1 MSEDGKIEG
10 GKEKKPLSLKRPS
23 GSGANPSSDGGQVR
37 QSFSHGRSRSVAVEV
52 RKKRSVG
59 TTAKPTAGTAP
70 TAEAA
75 PPRPAGTLKASK
87 SSAANNTAEATA
99 KKTTEITAKTSSGV
113 GLAGEA
119 GTPKTT
125 ISVVPTA
132 GPATPTRVADVE
144 PRAPKSR
151 FVLRTL
157 TKEEKSTRARAV
169 ESAVKE
175 ESRRRLEAEQ
185 EAIIRAEEDNS
196 RVVEREEAE
205 RRAAEEESRRME
217 EEEKRQQAETAA
229 ARRLT
234 ETEESETPV
243 KPASPSAPAMRA
255 STSAKPAVSD
265 SDDAPRRGRRR
276 TEVRRTTTPGK
287 RERDSSRRRGG
298 KLTVVRALETE
309 GNEERGR
316 SMASL
321 KRQRERERRMAS
333 EAGGAEDAG
342 PVVREVVVPE
352 TISVQELAN
361 RMAVRGIEVVK
372 KLMQMGIAASMAQI
386 IEGDTAELVVHEFG
400 HKVKRVSASDVEI
413 GLKGDADDDTTLIS
427 RPPVVTVMG
436 HVDHGKTSLL
446 DALRATD
453 VAAGEAGGITQHIGA
468 YQVNLASGAQIT
480 FVDTPGHAAFTQM
493 RLRGAQITDIVILV
507 VAADDGVMPQTIEA
521 INHARAA
528 EVPIIIAINKI
539 DRSDAKAD
547 RVRQELLQHE
557 IVTEEMG
564 GDVLAVEVSA
574 IQKTNLDKLE
584 EAIILQSEILELAA
598 NPDRDADGVVIESRV
613 DRGRGVV
620 ATVLVQRGTLHVG
633 DIVVAGTEWGRV
645 RAMTDERGKSRKDAP
660 PSSPVEILGL
670 NNPPDAGEDF
680 VVVENEKRAREI
692 SEFRSK
698 RVRDL
703 ASVRS
708 AAPMD
713 VEQMFS
719 QAGEDGLQRLPL
731 LIKGD
736 VHGSVEA
743 VRGALENL
751 STEEVAAQI
760 LHAGVG
766 GITESDVT
774 LASASNA
781 QIIGFNVRANPQA
794 RALAQRDSVDIRY
807 YSIIYNIVDDIKAM
821 LEGMLKP
828 ALHERLLGNA
838 QILQIFSVGKV
849 GKVAGCR
856 VTDGVVRRGAK
867 VRLLRDDIV
876 IHDGSLK
883 TLRRFKDDV
892 REVKEGYECGMAF
905 ENYADLRDGDIMEF

>member
-1 MSEDGKIEG
+1 MSEDGTTEG
-10 GKEKKPLSLKRPS
+10 GKGKKPLSLNRQG
-23 GSGANPSSDGGQVR
+23 GSGANQPSDGGQVR

-52 RKKRSVG
+52 RKKRSV
-59 TTAKPTAGTAP
+59 AAGKASSS
-70 TAEAA
+70 A
-75 PPRPAGTLKASK
+75 PPKTRPAGTLKAAEP
-87 SSAANNTAEATA
+87 SAA
-99 KKTTEITAKTSSGV
+99 KSTTTLSAPSDAPAASARTEKAPDT
-113 GLAGEA
+113 EA
-119 GTPKTT
+119 G
-125 ISVVPTA
+125 
-132 GPATPTRVADVE
+132 
-144 PRAPKSR
+144 APKSR
-151 FVLRTL
+151 VVLRTL
-157 TKEEKSTRARAV
+157 TQEEKATRARAV

-175 ESRRRLEAEQ
+175 EGRKRLEAEKEAALRAQ
-185 EAIIRAEEDNS
+185 EDESRAA
-196 RVVEREEAE
+196 EREIAE
-205 RRAAEEESRRME
+205 HRAAEEESRRKE
-217 EEEKRQQAETAA
+217 EEEKRQQAEIEA
-229 ARRLT
+229 ARRLAT
-234 ETEESETPV
+234 PEEAASE
-243 KPASPSAPAMRA
+243 KAPAPGRPSA
-255 STSAKPAVSD
+255 AKTAGTD
-265 SDDAPRRGRRR
+265 SEEAPRRGRRR
-276 TEVRRTTTPGK
+276 PEVRRTPTPGK
-287 RERDSSRRRGG
+287 RDRDSSRRRGG
-298 KLTVVRALETE
+298 KLTVSRALETE
-309 GNEERGR
+309 GNEERSR
-316 SMASL
+316 SLASL

-352 TISVQELAN
+352 TIAVQELAN

-372 KLMQMGIAASMAQI
+372 KLMQIGIAASMAQI

-413 GLKGDADDDTTLIS
+413 GLKGDADEEGAMVT
-427 RPPVVTVMG
+427 RAPVVTVMG

-453 VAAGEAGGITQHIGA
+453 IASGEAGGITQHIGA
-468 YQVNLASGAQIT
+468 YQVNLASGARIT
-480 FVDTPGHAAFTQM
+480 FIDTPGHAAFTQM
-493 RLRGAQITDIVILV
+493 RMRGAKLTDIVVLV
-507 VAADDGVMPQTIEA
+507 VAADDGVMPQTVEA

-539 DRSDAKAD
+539 DRPDAKAD

-564 GDVLAVEVSA
+564 GDVLSVEVSA
-574 IQKTNLDKLE
+574 MQKTNLDKLE

-598 NPDRDADGVVIESRV
+598 NPERDADGVVIESRV

-620 ATVLVQRGTLHVG
+620 ATVLVQRGTLHIG
-633 DIVVAGTEWGRV
+633 DIVVAGSEWGRV
-645 RAMTDERGKSRKDAP
+645 RAMTDERGKNRKDAP

-670 NNPPDAGEDF
+670 NNPPEAGEDF
-680 VVVENEKRAREI
+680 VVVENERRAREI

-698 RVRDL
+698 RTRDI
-703 ASVRS
+703 AAARS
-708 AAPMD
+708 AAPVD

-719 QAGEDGLQRLPL
+719 QAGEDGVQNLPL

-743 VRGALENL
+743 VRSALENL

-766 GITESDVT
+766 GITESDIV
-774 LASASNA
+774 LAGASNA

-794 RALAQRDSVDIRY
+794 RALAQRDGIDIRY
-807 YSIIYNIVDDIKAM
+807 YSIIYNVVDDIKAM

-828 ALHERLLGNA
+828 ALHERMLGNA
-838 QILQIFSVGKV
+838 QILEIFSVGKV

-856 VTDGVVRRGAK
+856 VTDGLVKRGAK

-876 IHDGSLK
+876 IHDGALK

-905 ENYADLRDGDIMEF
+905 ENYSDLREGDIMEFYEIEEVARALDS

>member
-1 MSEDGKIEG
+1 MSEDGTTEG
-10 GKEKKPLSLKRPS
+10 GKGKKPLSLNRQG
-23 GSGANPSSDGGQVR
+23 GSGANQPSDGGQVR

-52 RKKRSVG
+52 RKKRSV
-59 TTAKPTAGTAP
+59 AAGKASSS
-70 TAEAA
+70 A
-75 PPRPAGTLKASK
+75 PPKTRPAGTLKAAEP
-87 SSAANNTAEATA
+87 SAA
-99 KKTTEITAKTSSGV
+99 KSTTTLSAPSDAPAASARTEKAPDT
-113 GLAGEA
+113 EA
-119 GTPKTT
+119 G
-125 ISVVPTA
+125 
-132 GPATPTRVADVE
+132 
-144 PRAPKSR
+144 APKSR
-151 FVLRTL
+151 VVLRTL
-157 TKEEKSTRARAV
+157 TQEEKATRARAV

-175 ESRRRLEAEQ
+175 EGRKRLEAEKEAALRAQ
-185 EAIIRAEEDNS
+185 EDESRAA
-196 RVVEREEAE
+196 EREIAE
-205 RRAAEEESRRME
+205 HRAAEEESRRKE
-217 EEEKRQQAETAA
+217 EEEKRQQAEIEA
-229 ARRLT
+229 ARRLAT
-234 ETEESETPV
+234 PEEAASE
-243 KPASPSAPAMRA
+243 KAPAPGRPSA
-255 STSAKPAVSD
+255 AKTAGTD
-265 SDDAPRRGRRR
+265 SEEAPRRGRRR
-276 TEVRRTTTPGK
+276 PEVRRTPTPGK
-287 RERDSSRRRGG
+287 RDRDSSRRRGG
-298 KLTVVRALETE
+298 KLTVSRALETE
-309 GNEERGR
+309 GNEERSR
-316 SMASL
+316 SLASL

-352 TISVQELAN
+352 TIAVQELAN

-372 KLMQMGIAASMAQI
+372 KLMQIGIAASMAQI

-413 GLKGDADDDTTLIS
+413 GLKGDADEEGTMVT
-427 RPPVVTVMG
+427 RAPVVTVMG

-453 VAAGEAGGITQHIGA
+453 IASGEAGGITQHIGA
-468 YQVNLASGAQIT
+468 YQVNLASGARIT
-480 FVDTPGHAAFTQM
+480 FIDTPGHAAFTQM
-493 RLRGAQITDIVILV
+493 RMRGAKLTDIVVLV
-507 VAADDGVMPQTIEA
+507 VAADDGVMPQTVEA

-539 DRSDAKAD
+539 DRPDAKAD

-564 GDVLAVEVSA
+564 GDVLSVEVSA
-574 IQKTNLDKLE
+574 MQKTNLDKLE

-598 NPDRDADGVVIESRV
+598 NPERDADGVVIESRV

-620 ATVLVQRGTLHVG
+620 ATVLVQRGTLHIG
-633 DIVVAGTEWGRV
+633 DIVVAGSEWGRV
-645 RAMTDERGKSRKDAP
+645 RAMTDERGKNRKDAP

-670 NNPPDAGEDF
+670 NNPPEAGEDF
-680 VVVENEKRAREI
+680 VVVENERRAREI

-698 RVRDL
+698 RTRDI
-703 ASVRS
+703 AAARS
-708 AAPMD
+708 AAPVD

-719 QAGEDGLQRLPL
+719 QAGEDGVQNLPL

-743 VRGALENL
+743 VRSALENL

-766 GITESDVT
+766 GITESDIV
-774 LASASNA
+774 LAGASNA

-794 RALAQRDSVDIRY
+794 RALAQRDGIDIRY
-807 YSIIYNIVDDIKAM
+807 YSIIYNVVDDIKAM

-828 ALHERLLGNA
+828 ALHERMLGNA
-838 QILQIFSVGKV
+838 QILEIFSVGKV

-856 VTDGVVRRGAK
+856 VTDGLVKHGAK

-876 IHDGSLK
+876 IHDGALK

-905 ENYADLRDGDIMEF
+905 ENYSDLREGDIMEFYEIEEVARALDS

>member
-1 MSEDGKIEG
+1 MSEDGTTEG
-10 GKEKKPLSLKRPS
+10 GKGKKPLSLNRQG
-23 GSGANPSSDGGQVR
+23 GSGANQPSDGGQVR

-52 RKKRSVG
+52 RKKRSV
-59 TTAKPTAGTAP
+59 AAGKASSS
-70 TAEAA
+70 A
-75 PPRPAGTLKASK
+75 PPKTRPAGTLKAAEP
-87 SSAANNTAEATA
+87 SAA
-99 KKTTEITAKTSSGV
+99 KSTTTLSAPSDAPAASARTEKAPDT
-113 GLAGEA
+113 EA
-119 GTPKTT
+119 G
-125 ISVVPTA
+125 
-132 GPATPTRVADVE
+132 
-144 PRAPKSR
+144 APKSR
-151 FVLRTL
+151 VVLRTL
-157 TKEEKSTRARAV
+157 TQEEKATRARAV

-175 ESRRRLEAEQ
+175 EGRKRLEAEKEAALRAQ
-185 EAIIRAEEDNS
+185 EDESRAA
-196 RVVEREEAE
+196 EREIAE
-205 RRAAEEESRRME
+205 HRAAEEESRRKE
-217 EEEKRQQAETAA
+217 EEEKRQQAEIEA
-229 ARRLT
+229 ARRLAT
-234 ETEESETPV
+234 PEEAASE
-243 KPASPSAPAMRA
+243 KAPAPGRPSA
-255 STSAKPAVSD
+255 AKTAGTD
-265 SDDAPRRGRRR
+265 SEEAPRRGRRR
-276 TEVRRTTTPGK
+276 PEVRRTPTPGK
-287 RERDSSRRRGG
+287 RDRDSSRRRGG
-298 KLTVVRALETE
+298 KLTVSRALETE
-309 GNEERGR
+309 GNEERSR
-316 SMASL
+316 SLASL

-352 TISVQELAN
+352 TIAVQELAN

-372 KLMQMGIAASMAQI
+372 KLMQIGIAASMAQI

-413 GLKGDADDDTTLIS
+413 GLKGDADEEGAMVT
-427 RPPVVTVMG
+427 RAPVVTVMG

-453 VAAGEAGGITQHIGA
+453 IASGEAGGITQHIGA
-468 YQVNLASGAQIT
+468 YQVNLASGARIT
-480 FVDTPGHAAFTQM
+480 FIDTPGHAAFTQM
-493 RLRGAQITDIVILV
+493 RMRGAKLTDIVVLV
-507 VAADDGVMPQTIEA
+507 VAADDGVMPQTVEA

-528 EVPIIIAINKI
+528 GVPIIIAINKI
-539 DRSDAKAD
+539 DRPDAKAD

-564 GDVLAVEVSA
+564 GDVLSVEVSA
-574 IQKTNLDKLE
+574 MQKTNLDKLE

-598 NPDRDADGVVIESRV
+598 NPERDADGVVIESRV

-620 ATVLVQRGTLHVG
+620 ATVLVQRGTLHIG
-633 DIVVAGTEWGRV
+633 DIVVAGSEWGRV
-645 RAMTDERGKSRKDAP
+645 RAMTDERGKNRKDAP

-670 NNPPDAGEDF
+670 NNPPEAGEDF
-680 VVVENEKRAREI
+680 VVVENERRAREI

-698 RVRDL
+698 RTRDI
-703 ASVRS
+703 AAARS
-708 AAPMD
+708 AAPVD

-719 QAGEDGLQRLPL
+719 QAGEDGVQNLPL

-743 VRGALENL
+743 VRSALENL

-766 GITESDVT
+766 GITESDIV
-774 LASASNA
+774 LAGASNA

-794 RALAQRDSVDIRY
+794 RALAQRDGIDIRY
-807 YSIIYNIVDDIKAM
+807 YSIIYNVVDDVKAM

-828 ALHERLLGNA
+828 ALHERMLGNA
-838 QILQIFSVGKV
+838 QILEIFSVGKV

-856 VTDGVVRRGAK
+856 VTDGLVKRGAK

-876 IHDGSLK
+876 IHDGALK

-905 ENYADLRDGDIMEF
+905 ENYSDLREGDIMEFYEIEEVARALDS

>member
-1 MSEDGKIEG
+1 MSEDGTTEG
-10 GKEKKPLSLKRPS
+10 GKGKKPLSLNRQG
-23 GSGANPSSDGGQVR
+23 GSGANQPSDGGQVR

-52 RKKRSVG
+52 RKKRSV
-59 TTAKPTAGTAP
+59 AAGKASSS
-70 TAEAA
+70 A
-75 PPRPAGTLKASK
+75 PPKTRPAGTLKAAEP
-87 SSAANNTAEATA
+87 SAA
-99 KKTTEITAKTSSGV
+99 KSTTTLSAPSDAPAASARTEKAPDT
-113 GLAGEA
+113 EA
-119 GTPKTT
+119 G
-125 ISVVPTA
+125 
-132 GPATPTRVADVE
+132 
-144 PRAPKSR
+144 APKSR
-151 FVLRTL
+151 VVLRTL
-157 TKEEKSTRARAV
+157 TQEEKATRARAV

-175 ESRRRLEAEQ
+175 EGRKRLEAEKEAALRAQ
-185 EAIIRAEEDNS
+185 EDESRAA
-196 RVVEREEAE
+196 EREIAE
-205 RRAAEEESRRME
+205 HRAAEEESRRKE
-217 EEEKRQQAETAA
+217 EEEKRQQAEIEA
-229 ARRLT
+229 ARRLAT
-234 ETEESETPV
+234 PEEAASE
-243 KPASPSAPAMRA
+243 KAPAPGRPSA
-255 STSAKPAVSD
+255 AKTAGTD
-265 SDDAPRRGRRR
+265 SEEAPRRGRRR
-276 TEVRRTTTPGK
+276 PEVRRTPTPGK
-287 RERDSSRRRGG
+287 RDRDSSRRRGG
-298 KLTVVRALETE
+298 KLTVSRALETE
-309 GNEERGR
+309 GNEERSR
-316 SMASL
+316 SLASL

-352 TISVQELAN
+352 TIAVQELAN

-372 KLMQMGIAASMAQI
+372 KLMQIGIAASMAQI

-413 GLKGDADDDTTLIS
+413 GLKGDADEEGTMVT
-427 RPPVVTVMG
+427 RAPVVTVMG

-453 VAAGEAGGITQHIGA
+453 IASGEAGGITQHIGA
-468 YQVNLASGAQIT
+468 YQVNLASGARIT
-480 FVDTPGHAAFTQM
+480 FIDTPGHAAFTQM
-493 RLRGAQITDIVILV
+493 RMRGAKLTDIVVLV
-507 VAADDGVMPQTIEA
+507 VAADDGVMPQTVEA

-539 DRSDAKAD
+539 DRPDAKAD

-564 GDVLAVEVSA
+564 GDVLSVEVSA
-574 IQKTNLDKLE
+574 MQKTNLDKLE

-598 NPDRDADGVVIESRV
+598 NPERDADGVVIESRV

-620 ATVLVQRGTLHVG
+620 ATVLVQRGTLHIG
-633 DIVVAGTEWGRV
+633 DIVVAGSEWGRV
-645 RAMTDERGKSRKDAP
+645 RAMTDERGKNRKDAP

-670 NNPPDAGEDF
+670 NNPPEAGEDF
-680 VVVENEKRAREI
+680 VVVENERRAREI

-698 RVRDL
+698 RTRDI
-703 ASVRS
+703 AAARS
-708 AAPMD
+708 AAPVD

-719 QAGEDGLQRLPL
+719 QAGEDGVQNLPL

-743 VRGALENL
+743 VRSALENL

-766 GITESDVT
+766 GITESDIV
-774 LASASNA
+774 LAGASNA

-794 RALAQRDSVDIRY
+794 RALAQRDGIDIRY
-807 YSIIYNIVDDIKAM
+807 YSIIYNVVDDVKAM

-828 ALHERLLGNA
+828 ALHERMLGNA
-838 QILQIFSVGKV
+838 QILEIFSVGKV

-856 VTDGVVRRGAK
+856 VTDGLVKHGAK

-876 IHDGSLK
+876 IHDGALK

-905 ENYADLRDGDIMEF
+905 ENYSDLREGDIMEFYEIEEVARALDS

>member
-1 MSEDGKIEG
+1 MSEDGNIES
-10 GKEKKPLSLKRPS
+10 GKEKKPLSLKRQ
-23 GSGANPSSDGGQVR
+23 GGTGANPPSDGGQVR

-52 RKKRSVG
+52 RKKRSI
-59 TTAKPTAGTAP
+59 TTGKP
-70 TAEAA
+70 
-75 PPRPAGTLKASK
+75 
-87 SSAANNTAEATA
+87 SAATPSASAT
-99 KKTTEITAKTSSGV
+99 TTTITADARTADAANAKAMEAESG
-113 GLAGEA
+113 
-119 GTPKTT
+119 
-125 ISVVPTA
+125 
-132 GPATPTRVADVE
+132 
-144 PRAPKSR
+144 APKSR
-151 FVLRTL
+151 VVLRTL
-157 TKEEKSTRARAV
+157 TQEEKATRARAV

-175 ESRRRLEAEQ
+175 EGQKRLEAEKEAALRAQ
-185 EAIIRAEEDNS
+185 EDESRA
-196 RVVEREEAE
+196 VEREIAE
-205 RRAAEEESRRME
+205 RRAAEEESRRKQ
-217 EEEKRQQAETAA
+217 EEEKRQQAETEA
-229 ARRLT
+229 ARRLAT
-234 ETEESETPV
+234 PEEAAPQGA
-243 KPASPSAPAMRA
+243 PGAAARPS
-255 STSAKPAVSD
+255 SAKTAD
-265 SDDAPRRGRRR
+265 SHGEDAPRRGRRR
-276 TEVRRTTTPGK
+276 PEIRRTPTPGK
-287 RERDSSRRRGG
+287 RDRDSSRRRGG

-309 GNEERGR
+309 GNEERSR
-316 SMASL
+316 SLASL

-342 PVVREVVVPE
+342 PVVREVVIPE
-352 TISVQELAN
+352 TINVQELAN

-413 GLKGDADDDTTLIS
+413 GLKGDADEDATLVA
-427 RPPVVTVMG
+427 RAPVVTVMG

-446 DALRATD
+446 DALRETD
-453 VAAGEAGGITQHIGA
+453 VASGEAGGITQHIGA
-468 YQVNLASGAQIT
+468 YQVNLASGARIT
-480 FVDTPGHAAFTQM
+480 FIDTPGHAAFTQM
-493 RLRGAQITDIVILV
+493 RMRGAKLTDIVILV

-528 EVPIIIAINKI
+528 NVPIIIAINKI
-539 DRSDAKAD
+539 DRPDAKAD

-564 GDVLAVEVSA
+564 GDILSVEVSA
-574 IQKTNLDKLE
+574 IEKTNLDKLE

-598 NPDRDADGVVIESRV
+598 NPDRAADGVVIESRI

-620 ATVLVQRGTLHVG
+620 ATLLVQRGTLHVG
-633 DIVVAGTEWGRV
+633 DIVVAGSEWGRV
-645 RAMTDERGKSRKDAP
+645 RAMTDERGENRKDAP

-670 NNPPDAGEDF
+670 NNPPNSGEDF
-680 VVVENEKRAREI
+680 VVVENERRAREI

-698 RVRDL
+698 RTRDI
-703 ASVRS
+703 AAARS

-719 QAGEDGLQRLPL
+719 QAGEDGLQNLPL

-766 GITESDVT
+766 GITESDVV
-774 LASASNA
+774 LANASNA

-794 RALAQRDSVDIRY
+794 RALAQRDGIEIRY

-828 ALHERLLGNA
+828 ALHERMLGNA
-838 QILQIFSVGKV
+838 QILEIFSVGKV

-856 VTDGVVRRGAK
+856 VTDGLVRRGAK

-876 IHDGSLK
+876 IHDGALK

-905 ENYADLRDGDIMEF
+905 ENYSDLREGDIMEFYEIEEVARALDS

>member
-1 MSEDGKIEG
+1 
-10 GKEKKPLSLKRPS
+10 
-23 GSGANPSSDGGQVR
+23 
-37 QSFSHGRSRSVAVEV
+37 
-52 RKKRSVG
+52 
-59 TTAKPTAGTAP
+59 
-70 TAEAA
+70 
-75 PPRPAGTLKASK
+75 AGTLKAAEP
-87 SSAANNTAEATA
+87 SAA
-99 KKTTEITAKTSSGV
+99 KSTTTLSAPSDAPAASARTEKAPDT
-113 GLAGEA
+113 EA
-119 GTPKTT
+119 G
-125 ISVVPTA
+125 
-132 GPATPTRVADVE
+132 
-144 PRAPKSR
+144 APKSR
-151 FVLRTL
+151 VVLRTL
-157 TKEEKSTRARAV
+157 TQEEKATRARAV

-175 ESRRRLEAEQ
+175 EGRKRLEAEKEAALRAQ
-185 EAIIRAEEDNS
+185 EDESRAA
-196 RVVEREEAE
+196 EREIAE
-205 RRAAEEESRRME
+205 HRAAEEESRRKE
-217 EEEKRQQAETAA
+217 EEEKRQQAEIEA
-229 ARRLT
+229 ARRLAT
-234 ETEESETPV
+234 PEEAASE
-243 KPASPSAPAMRA
+243 KAPAPGRPSA
-255 STSAKPAVSD
+255 AKTAGTD
-265 SDDAPRRGRRR
+265 SEEAPRRGRRR
-276 TEVRRTTTPGK
+276 PEVRRTPTPGK
-287 RERDSSRRRGG
+287 RDRDSSRRRGG
-298 KLTVVRALETE
+298 KLTVSRALETE
-309 GNEERGR
+309 GNEERSR
-316 SMASL
+316 SLASL

-352 TISVQELAN
+352 TIAVQELAN

-372 KLMQMGIAASMAQI
+372 KLMQIGIAASMAQI

-413 GLKGDADDDTTLIS
+413 GLKGDADEEGTMVT
-427 RPPVVTVMG
+427 RAPVVTVMG

-453 VAAGEAGGITQHIGA
+453 IASGEAGGITQHIGA
-468 YQVNLASGAQIT
+468 YQVNLASGARIT
-480 FVDTPGHAAFTQM
+480 FIDTPGHAAFTQM
-493 RLRGAQITDIVILV
+493 RMRGAKLTDIVVLV
-507 VAADDGVMPQTIEA
+507 VAADDGVMPQTVEA

-539 DRSDAKAD
+539 DRPDAKAD

-564 GDVLAVEVSA
+564 GDVLSVEVSA
-574 IQKTNLDKLE
+574 MQKTNLDKLE

-598 NPDRDADGVVIESRV
+598 NPERDADGVVIESRV

-620 ATVLVQRGTLHVG
+620 ATVLVQRGTLHIG
-633 DIVVAGTEWGRV
+633 DIVVAGSEWGRV
-645 RAMTDERGKSRKDAP
+645 RAMTDERGKNRKDAP

-670 NNPPDAGEDF
+670 NNPPEAGEDF
-680 VVVENEKRAREI
+680 VVVENERRAREI

-698 RVRDL
+698 RTRDI
-703 ASVRS
+703 AAARS
-708 AAPMD
+708 AAPVD

-719 QAGEDGLQRLPL
+719 QAGEDGVQNLPL

-743 VRGALENL
+743 VRSALENL

-766 GITESDVT
+766 GITESDIV
-774 LASASNA
+774 LAGASNA

-794 RALAQRDSVDIRY
+794 RALAQRDGIDIRY
-807 YSIIYNIVDDIKAM
+807 YSIIYNVVDDVKAM

-828 ALHERLLGNA
+828 ALHERMLGNA
-838 QILQIFSVGKV
+838 QILEIFSVGKV

-856 VTDGVVRRGAK
+856 VTDGLVKHGAK

-876 IHDGSLK
+876 IHDGALK

-905 ENYADLRDGDIMEF
+905 ENYSDLREGDIMEFYEIEEVARALDS